1 MDTIDKTLRPD
12 ATIAPGRTIRPDN
25 TLGASTLRT
34 QVDGLITANAST
46 ATIMPGANTPGNN
59 SSAPA
64 ETFFIRGEQYTK
76 LETLSDNSG
85 EGQVFLVEK
94 DEKKLVLKVYYPK
107 FKVKKKLMKLVSTIN
122 FEMIVRTYDFGKV
135 YVDGVYRDYELM
147 EYLEGGTLDKYKLN
161 GDMNQF
167 RRIALQAAAALEYC
181 HNMRIIH
188 KDIKPGNLD

>member
-1 MDTIDKTLRPD
+1 MDINDKTLRSD

-25 TLGASTLRT
+25 TLGATTMRT
-34 QVDGLITANAST
+34 QVDGLVTANAST
-46 ATIMPGANTPGNN
+46 STIKPGDSGVSPT
-59 SSAPA
+59 

-76 LETLSDNSG
+76 VDTLSDNSG

-147 EYLEGGTLDKYKLN
+147 EYLEGGTLDKYKIN
-161 GDMNQF
+161 GDMDQF
-167 RRIALQAAAALEYC
+167 RRIL
-181 HNMRIIH
+181 
-188 KDIKPGNLD
+188 P

>member
-25 TLGASTLRT
+25 TLGATTLRT
-34 QVDGLITANAST
+34 QVDGLTTANAST
-46 ATIMPGANTPGNN
+46 ATIMPGANKSGN

-94 DEKKLVLKVYYPK
+94 DEKKLVLKIYYPK

-167 RRIALQAAAALEYC
+167 RRIALQAAAALELCPY
-181 HNMRIIH
+181 
-188 KDIKPGNLD
+188 G